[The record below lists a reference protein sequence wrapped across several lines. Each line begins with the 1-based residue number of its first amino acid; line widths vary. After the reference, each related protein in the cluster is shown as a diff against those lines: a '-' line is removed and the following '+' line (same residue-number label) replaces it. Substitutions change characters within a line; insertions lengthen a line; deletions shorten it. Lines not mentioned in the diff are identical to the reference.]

1 MMSYEGYTFVEES
14 HGIAHYRMQENGLEV
29 LLAPL
34 VLAPVTAFMITYR
47 VGSRNESTGHTG
59 ATHFLEHLM
68 FKGTKRFSKET
79 GTSVFNVLQQLGAL
93 VNATTWLDRTNYYEL
108 LPSDNLEL
116 AIEIEADRMRGAKLD
131 PIDVESERTVIL
143 NELDRGEN
151 EPLRK
156 LFQSVWSVA
165 FVAHP
170 YRHPT
175 IGWRSDVQ
183 NISSNELRR
192 FYDTFY
198 WPDNATVT
206 VIGDFD
212 EDAAMVALRR
222 HFGSI
227 PSATD
232 PLPEVHTEEPVQS
245 GERHV
250 TVRMAGDLGAVMIA
264 FKSPA
269 AADTCTAALGL
280 LASILGDGKTG
291 LLYRQLVDT
300 GLTTVVSASPS
311 VLRDPGL
318 FYIYAMLAPGCN
330 HEDVKR
336 AILEAIEKV
345 KVDLITPGELD
356 RAKALLRADT
366 AFERDGAFSMASGIN
381 EAIAAGDWKLYG
393 KIPEMMETVTAEQ
406 IRDAAKRIFDV
417 DRMTVGYFDA
427 VTSGK

>member
-1 MMSYEGYTFVEES
+1 MTSYEGYTFVEES
-14 HGIAHYRMQENGLEV
+14 DGIAHYRMHVNGLDV

-34 VLAPVTAFMITYR
+34 VLAPVTVFMITYR
-47 VGSRNESTGHTG
+47 VGSRNESTGLTG

-68 FKGTKRFSKET
+68 FKGTRRFSKET
-79 GTSVFNVLQQLGAL
+79 GTSVFNVLQQHGAR

-116 AIEIEADRMRGAKLD
+116 AIEIEADRMRGARLD
-131 PIDVESERTVIL
+131 PGDVESERTVIL

-156 LFQSVWSVA
+156 LYQSVWSAA

-183 NISSNELRR
+183 NISSEALRR

-206 VIGDFD
+206 VIGDYND
-212 EDAAMVALRR
+212 NAAMAALRR
-222 HFGSI
+222 HFATI

-232 PLPEVHTEEPVQS
+232 PLPEVHTEEPVQL

-250 TVRMAGDLGAVMIA
+250 TVRMAGDLGSVMIA

-269 AADTCTAALGL
+269 AADESTAALGL

-291 LLYRQLVDT
+291 RLYRLLVDT
-300 GLTTVVSASPS
+300 GLATAVSASPS

-318 FYIYAMLAPGCN
+318 FYIYAMLAPGRN
-330 HEDVKR
+330 HEEVKHK
-336 AILEAIEKV
+336 ILGAIEKV
-345 KVDLITPGELD
+345 TVDLVTLDELD
-356 RAKALLRADT
+356 RAKALLHADT
-366 AFERDGAFSMASGIN
+366 AFDRDGAFSMASGIN

-393 KIPEMMETVTAEQ
+393 RIPEMMETVTAEEV
-406 IRDAAKRIFDV
+406 RDAAAKIFDV
-417 DRMTVGYFDA
+417 DRMTVGYFDP
-427 VTSGK
+427 V